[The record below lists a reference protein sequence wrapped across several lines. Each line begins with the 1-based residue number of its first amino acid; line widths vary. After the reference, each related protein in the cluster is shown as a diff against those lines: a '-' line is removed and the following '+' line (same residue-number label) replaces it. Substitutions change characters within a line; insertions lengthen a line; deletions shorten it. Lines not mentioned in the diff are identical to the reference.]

1 MLPISSHGVQYKVRN
16 DLNAPP
22 PLMGLSNI
30 NLKPEI
36 LDDDFCIDNLSSSKG
51 YLQDFQNLD
60 QFPLTAPSFNL
71 DTVIQ
76 SNGFDPFYHVSS
88 VDFGL
93 YDYKPYEENGSISAA
108 MQDFQVGEFLNFP
121 NRKNS
126 LMEIETALKYHD
138 LPLSF
143 VVPDESSC
151 VTADNLGS
159 IQSLNSNESEFAL
172 TKRSGR
178 GQKKSKSAK
187 GQWTIEEDR
196 LLIHLVEKYGV
207 RKWSNIAQMLKGRIG
222 KQCRERWHNHLRPD
236 IKKDVWT
243 EDEDRILIEVH
254 AKVGNKWA
262 EIAKKTKWPRPSS
275 LLQNYIKSLNFEKE
289 TSCRKIKM
297 QPDNNT
303 SIDAPQNPEIEFCP
317 DDYKLPQ
324 YDFDEIVEF
333 TFDDENIFRGS
344 SVDSFTDDI
353 SLGPPPEIDDKT
365 VF

>member
-1 MLPISSHGVQYKVRN
+1 MESNTKFGN

-22 PLMGLSNI
+22 PPMGLSNI

-60 QFPLTAPSFNL
+60 HFPLTAPSFNL
-71 DTVIQ
+71 DTEIQ

-178 GQKKSKSAK
+178 GQKISKSAK
-187 GQWTIEEDR
+187 GSGQLKRTGLNDLWCNMQTVDPSGGEIWCEKMVKYRANAEGED
-196 LLIHLVEKYGV
+196 
-207 RKWSNIAQMLKGRIG
+207 WQA
-222 KQCRERWHNHLRPD
+222 
-236 IKKDVWT
+236 KDVWT

-262 EIAKKTKWPRPSS
+262 EIAKS
-275 LLQNYIKSLNFEKE
+275 LPGRTENSIKNHWNAKEETIFE
-289 TSCRKIKM
+289 TKM
-297 QPDNNT
+297 QDQM
-303 SIDAPQNPEIEFCP
+303 A
-317 DDYKLPQ
+317 
-324 YDFDEIVEF
+324 
-333 TFDDENIFRGS
+333 
-344 SVDSFTDDI
+344 
-353 SLGPPPEIDDKT
+353 
-365 VF
+365 